1 MPEQTLKNSIIS
13 WLRGFPYWMQY
24 AGNEILEGG
33 ELSDEKL
40 ETTFR
45 LFLQDAD
52 LTDPVGER
60 DAIIFAEESE
70 EIDHSESF
78 KIKEIKGI
86 THVNALLADQLISI
100 SDQLT
105 IVYGG
110 NGTGK
115 SGYTRMLN
123 NAFKG
128 RGDKEILSNVFERA
142 PNLIPSCVFTFQG
155 ADGPFELRFPND
167 KGHDAFTR
175 FAIFDTQCIKVH
187 LEQENGLLITPS
199 GFDFFN
205 KLITLYQHLEQKLN
219 AAIQT
224 KRGRNDFSQLFQH
237 PNVIQELVHA
247 LSERTNLEQL
257 KELADYSAENAK
269 QVEELMRKK
278 GELLALNIPQRI
290 REYQALL
297 NAVDILKQSL
307 AAYIDIFS
315 EESITAIRRT
325 IISFKHFSS
334 LSKQQGIDSLKDY
347 SIAEIGSD
355 TWLAF
360 LNAARKYAERIGV
373 AINGEEKMENCLF
386 CLQPLTAKEENLVNA
401 YWQFLQSDAQKQ
413 AATLEQQL
421 LRDRKRVND
430 LRPVVFDETTALYQY
445 MTVGHEKLNQT
456 WKSLVESLET
466 KKHNL
471 LNSIDDLNE
480 EHEVQQI
487 NNTTEEF
494 AVVSGDIQAAIDAL
508 SVKNPA
514 AEIEQIDRELQFLAD
529 KNLLHKL
536 HDQIVMFVNNQA
548 WAAEAGRKL
557 GSFRTHGITT
567 KQGELFSQHITTRY
581 TNIFNEECL
590 KLKAPTSVVISQR
603 NAKGQTLRRLQ
614 VANNIASKILS
625 EGEQRAITLA
635 DFLTEMQLNPRNRG
649 IIFDDPVTSLDHQRR
664 DLIAKRLVEE
674 AKNRQVI
681 VFTHDIALL
690 LQLQH
695 YAEQIDGLS
704 VSVTSMRKQGDKVG
718 VIHPTLPWVA
728 QKITARIGYLKNALV
743 KLEKVEREQTE
754 DEYIREA
761 KSWYGMLREAWER
774 AVEER
779 LFKGVIERFGYSVQT
794 NRLKN
799 LAITRQMLDDIDK
812 GMTESSKWV
821 HDAAAGL
828 NPTIPD
834 SNKAKVD
841 LAFFEAFAQ
850 SCPAA

>member
-1 MPEQTLKNSIIS
+1 MKNSIIS

-24 AGNEILEGG
+24 SGNEILEGD
-33 ELSDEKL
+33 ELSDEML
-40 ETTFR
+40 ETTYLF
-45 LFLQDAD
+45 FLQDAGLID
-52 LTDPVGER
+52 SAGER
-60 DAIIFAEESE
+60 DEIVFAEESE
-70 EIDHSESF
+70 EIDHSDSL
-78 KIKEIKGI
+78 KITEIKGI
-86 THVNALLADQLISI
+86 TNVNALLADQLINI

-128 RGDKEILSNVFERA
+128 RGDKEILSNVFERT
-142 PNLIPSCVFTFQG
+142 PNLIASCIFTFQG
-155 ADGPFELRFPND
+155 ADASFELKFPDD

-175 FAIFDTQCIKVH
+175 FSIFDTQCIKVH
-187 LEQENGLLITPS
+187 LEQENGLLITPV

-205 KLITLYQHLEQKLN
+205 KLIILYQTLEQKLN
-219 AAIQT
+219 AVIQI
-224 KRGRNDFSQLFQH
+224 KRGRNDFIPLFQH
-237 PNVIQELVHA
+237 QNVIQELIHS
-247 LSERTNLEQL
+247 LSEHTNLDQL
-257 KELADYSAENAK
+257 KELADYSEEDAK
-269 QVEELMRKK
+269 QVNELTRKK

-297 NAVDILKQSL
+297 NAVDALKQNL

-315 EESITAIRRT
+315 EESITTIRRT
-325 IISFKHFSS
+325 TISYKHFSA

-347 SIAEIGSD
+347 PIAEVGSD
-355 TWLAF
+355 PWLAF
-360 LNAARKYAERIGV
+360 VGAARKYAENIGV
-373 AINGEEKMENCLF
+373 AGNGEEKMENCVF

-413 AATLEQQL
+413 ATALEQQL
-421 LRDRKRVND
+421 SRDRKRVND
-430 LRPVVFDETTALYQY
+430 LRPVVFDETIALYQY
-445 MTVGHEKLNQT
+445 MSMGHEELTQT
-456 WKSLVESLET
+456 WKSIVASLEIE
-466 KKHNL
+466 KQNL
-471 LNSIDDLNE
+471 LNSISELNE
-480 EHEVQQI
+480 DCEVQQI
-487 NNTTEEF
+487 NHTTEEF
-494 AVVSGDIQAAIDAL
+494 AVVSGTIQAAIEAL

-514 AEIEQIDRELQFLAD
+514 AEIEQIDREIQFLAD
-529 KNLLHKL
+529 KNLLYKL
-536 HDQIVMFVNNQA
+536 HDQIVVFVNDQI
-548 WAAEAGRKL
+548 WAAEAARKL
-557 GSFRTHGITT
+557 GAFRTNGITT

-581 TNIFNEECL
+581 TNIFNVECL

-664 DLIAKRLVEE
+664 DLIAKRLAEE
-674 AKNRQVI
+674 AKKRQVI

-690 LQLQH
+690 LQLQY

-718 VIHPTLPWVA
+718 IIHPTLPWVA
-728 QKITARIGYLKNALV
+728 QKITARIGYLKTGLV
-743 KLEKVEREQTE
+743 KLEKIEREQTE
-754 DEYIREA
+754 DEYISAA

-794 NRLKN
+794 NRLKKV
-799 LAITRQMLDDIDK
+799 AITNQMLDDIEK

-841 LAFFEAFAQ
+841 LASFEAFAQ